1 MLKTVAEFT
10 FEYEAE
16 IAKGRLEAEGIEA
29 VITNVNS
36 PYPGLQLGKHGIE
49 LKVHDYDLESAQLIL
64 DTPVPEEPVSGE
76 PVFEDAPAS
85 EAAPTPEDA
94 VAPDEA

>member
-16 IAKGRLEAEGIEA
+16 IAKGRLESEGIEA
-29 VITNVNS
+29 VIVNVNT

-49 LKVHDYDLESAQLIL
+49 LKVHDYDLESAQMIL
-64 DTPVPEEPVSGE
+64 DTEVT
-76 PVFEDAPAS
+76 EDG
-85 EAAPTPEDA
+85 D
-94 VAPDEA
+94 

>member
-16 IAKGRLEAEGIEA
+16 IAKGRLESEGIEA
-29 VITNVNS
+29 VIVNVNT

-49 LKVHDYDLESAQLIL
+49 LKVHDYDLESAQMIL
-64 DTPVPEEPVSGE
+64 DTEVS
-76 PVFEDAPAS
+76 S
-85 EAAPTPEDA
+85 E
-94 VAPDEA
+94 

>member
-29 VITNVNS
+29 VVTNVNS
-36 PYPGLQLGKHGIE
+36 PYPGLQLGKHGVE
-49 LKVHDYDLESAQLIL
+49 LQVHDYDFESAQTIL
-64 DTPVPEEPVSGE
+64 NTPVPDEE
-76 PVFEDAPAS
+76 A
-85 EAAPTPEDA
+85 
-94 VAPDEA
+94 